1 LLNESRGSEQSHSMN
16 SSIACRYPRWASVE
30 LRLFRTA
37 NLAWSRSSSRNTVFG
52 VRPRFADFFFAIRG
66 GPPGPH
72 TDGGLGSK
80 VRVARQPVRI
90 RGFVQGAIPLRFVV
104 IASRRLSTG
113 SVLILG
119 ACNKTQP
126 ARVVGETNWLI
137 QFKFARAVSDIPAEP
152 DEAIGGRKFL
162 P

>member
-1 LLNESRGSEQSHSMN
+1 VNGREAVPSTSEQGRHLSYRKWVC
-16 SSIACRYPRWASVE
+16 AAPSVG
-30 LRLFRTA
+30 FGNATI
-37 NLAWSRSSSRNTVFG
+37 SRH
-52 VRPRFADFFFAIRG
+52 I
-66 GPPGPH
+66 
-72 TDGGLGSK
+72 GGLGVS
-80 VRVARQPVRI
+80 RQSDEMANFRMARQPVRI
-90 RGFVQGAIPLRFVV
+90 RGFVQSAIPLRFVV

>member
-1 LLNESRGSEQSHSMN
+1 MGLFGPLAAGPTHEPTFR
-16 SSIACRYPRWASVE
+16 ACEHPQ
-30 LRLFRTA
+30 RLQARLSF
-37 NLAWSRSSSRNTVFG
+37 L
-52 VRPRFADFFFAIRG
+52 IRLD
-66 GPPGPH
+66 GPQMACF
-72 TDGGLGSK
+72 
-80 VRVARQPVRI
+80 RVARQPVRI
-90 RGFVQGAIPLRFVV
+90 RGFVQSAIPLRFVV
-104 IASRRLSTG
+104 IASRRLPTG